1 MHWIFLNL
9 EALIPMW
16 YKDDKEVGTGMEGR
30 SLERSFR
37 LGRDTVEGL
46 LDKERN
52 ENKEE
57 APHGFS
63 SPPRHLDAETSKHPQ
78 FI

>member
-1 MHWIFLNL
+1 
-9 EALIPMW
+9 
-16 YKDDKEVGTGMEGR
+16 MEGR